1 MALART
7 LSRMD
12 AARNGGQGPGG
23 RFEYGSAEFNDEHFL
38 KDVQQARETCK
49 IWRST
54 MPAAPGSELQAD
66 FDLLGAASCGAVAR
80 ELIHAAVDAIES
92 LLRLVDRGE
101 SNDPR
106 YVVDGPGNYTLM
118 RAALEAASQALWALE
133 STKRRTRRL
142 RALQLWREDVKN
154 LSSFLGETKK
164 VFTRVRRWDLESIG
178 WEENVRLARPSPEEF
193 QTKDGRDRP
202 VKSSN
207 ILRTVQ
213 KHGTAIKNLDGSP
226 TDFTWLA
233 AWQICS
239 GFAHGKAWARGIF
252 TDREVIGAADGGSQ
266 QERSK
271 PQLFTFLVLFQ
282 QTMTLLEAAM
292 TRYAVLGELH
302 RTERATH
309 EDQN

>member
-1 MALART
+1 MVLTRT

-12 AARNGGQGPGG
+12 AASSGGQVPEG
-23 RFEYGSAEFNDEHFL
+23 RFEFGSAEFNAVHFL
-38 KDVQQARETCK
+38 KDLQQARETCK

-66 FDLLGAASCGAVAR
+66 FDLMGGASCGAVAR

-133 STKRRTRRL
+133 SNKRRTRRL
-142 RALQLWREDVKN
+142 RALQLWREDAKN

-164 VFTRVRRWDLESIG
+164 VFPRIRKWDWQSTD
-178 WEENVRLARPSPEEF
+178 WEESVRVAGLQPEDF
-193 QTKDGRDRP
+193 QTKDRRDRP

-207 ILRTVQ
+207 ILRAVKKHSTV
-213 KHGTAIKNLDGSP
+213 IKNQEGAP

-233 AWQICS
+233 AWQICR

-252 TDREVIGAADGGSQ
+252 MDKEVIGDADSGSQ
-266 QERSK
+266 HERSR
-271 PQLFTFLVLFQ
+271 PHLGTFLVLFQ
-282 QTMTLLEAAM
+282 QTMTLVEAAM
-292 TRYAVLGELH
+292 SRYTVLGELH
-302 RTERATH
+302 RTERTTYVGQ
-309 EDQN
+309 E